1 MAGGSIG
8 LEIEAARTS
17 FRWHESELREL
28 LVGPHGPVAR
38 DLVKRAIRVEAAA
51 KMNASHSPPSIPG
64 EGPAV
69 RTGRL
74 RGSITWRLGEDVLG
88 PTPMSARPCEY
99 AAYVEFGTQPHGGAS
114 HSCGR
119 RSTRLASNER
129 STMKNFDESYTAR
142 PSSTVVPS
150 RSRSPGTSEL
160 SVPPEDRS
168 FVIGGET
175 FVYRTS
181 VRARAL
187 QAVER

>member
-51 KMNASHSPPSIPG
+51 KINASHSPPSIPG

-74 RGSITWRLGEDVLG
+74 RGSITWRLGEDFLG
-88 PTPMSARPCEY
+88 LHADVGSAVEY
-99 AAYVEFGTQPHGGAS
+99 AAYVELGTQ
-114 HSCGR
+114 
-119 RSTRLASNER
+119 NME
-129 STMKNFDESYTAR
+129 AR
-142 PSSTVVPS
+142 PFLRP
-150 RSRSPGTSEL
+150 
-160 SVPPEDRS
+160 
-168 FVIGGET
+168 
-175 FVYRTS
+175 
-181 VRARAL
+181 AL
-187 QAVER
+187 DAGRL